1 MSPAR
6 TPDGIER
13 GWIIPIGGG
22 EPKDNS
28 PVILER
34 FVQLCG
40 GRDAKIAVIPT
51 ASQLEDTGDRYET
64 LFRDLGA
71 SETLVLD
78 FDTRR
83 DAHERGRLDEL
94 GECDGVFITGGN
106 QLRLSTLIGGTNVA
120 RTLREMNARGVHIC
134 GTSAGASFLSEHM
147 IAFGTDNTTPHA
159 GSVTLAPG
167 LGLTNRVVID
177 QHFTQRNRL
186 GRLITALAFNP
197 FLIGLGLDEDT
208 AAFIGPDQSVEVE
221 GSGTLTVVDAD
232 NLKFSSMAQAGPHD
246 SVSVLGLTMHV
257 LIRGATFNLHT
268 RIASAGT
275 LAADRAGG
283 PT

>member
-1 MSPAR
+1 MSPAKVPHGS
-6 TPDGIER
+6 TR
-13 GWIIPIGGG
+13 GCIIPIGGG
-22 EPKDNS
+22 EQKEDN
-28 PVILER
+28 PVILDR

-40 GRDAKIAVIPT
+40 GRDAHLMVIPT
-51 ASQLEDTGDRYET
+51 ASKVEDTGDRYRK
-64 LFRDLGA
+64 LFMGLGA
-71 SETLVLD
+71 GEVSVLD

-83 DAHERGRLDEL
+83 DAYEKGRIAEL
-94 GECDGVFITGGN
+94 NECDGVFLTGGN
-106 QLRLSTLIGGTNVA
+106 QLRLSTLLGGTDIA
-120 RTLREMNARGVHIC
+120 RTLRERNAHGVHIA

-147 IAFGTDNTTPHA
+147 IAFGEDNAAPHA

-208 AAFIGPDQSVEVE
+208 AAFIGPDLTVEVE
-221 GSGTLTVVDAD
+221 GSGTLTVVDAER
-232 NLKFSSMAQAGPHD
+232 LKFSSMDQAGPHD
-246 SVSVLGLTMHV
+246 PISMLGITMHV

-268 RIASAGT
+268 RDASAGS
-275 LAADRAGG
+275 LAVGKS
-283 PT
+283 

>member
-1 MSPAR
+1 MSPAKVA
-6 TPDGIER
+6 DGQSR

-22 EPKDNS
+22 EQKEQS
-28 PVILER
+28 PMILER
-34 FVQLCG
+34 FVALCG
-40 GRDAKIAVIPT
+40 GRDARVAVIPT
-51 ASQLEDTGDRYET
+51 ASKLGDTGARYQA
-64 LFRDLGA
+64 LFREIGA
-71 SETLVLD
+71 AEAIVFD

-83 DAHERGRLDEL
+83 DAYEKGRLDEL
-94 GECDGVFITGGN
+94 AECDGVFVTGGN
-106 QLRLSTLIGGTNVA
+106 QLRLSTVIGGTNVA
-120 RTLREMNARGVHIC
+120 RLLREMNARGVHVC

-147 IAFGTDNTTPHA
+147 IAFGEDNVTPHA

-208 AAFIGPDQSVEVE
+208 AAFIGPDLTVEVE
-221 GSGTLTVVDAD
+221 GSGTLTVVDAE
-232 NLKFSSMAQAGPHD
+232 NLKFSSMDQAKADDP
-246 SVSVLGLTMHV
+246 VSVLGLTMHV

-268 RIASAGT
+268 RKASAGS
-275 LAADRAGG
+275 LAV
-283 PT
+283 TKT

>member
-1 MSPAR
+1 MSPAKV
-6 TPDGIER
+6 PDGGAR
-13 GWIIPIGGG
+13 GWIVPIGGA
-22 EPKDNS
+22 EEKVHS

-40 GRDAKIAVIPT
+40 GRDARIAVIPT
-51 ASQLEDTGDRYET
+51 ASKLEDTGDRYRS
-64 LFRDLGA
+64 LFREIGA
-71 SETLVLD
+71 GEIVLLD

-83 DAHERGRLDEL
+83 DAYESGRIAALS
-94 GECDGVFITGGN
+94 ECDGIFITGGN
-106 QLRLSTLIGGTNVA
+106 QLRLSTMLGGTDIS
-120 RTLREMNARGVHIC
+120 RKIREMNARGIHVC

-147 IAFGTDNTTPHA
+147 IAFGEDNVTTHA
-159 GSVTLAPG
+159 RSVTLAPG

-208 AAFIGPDQSVEVE
+208 AAFIGPDQTVEVE

-232 NLKFSSMAQAGPHD
+232 HLKFSSMDQAGPQD
-246 SVSVLGLTMHV
+246 PVSMLGLTLHV

-268 RIASAGT
+268 RKASAGS
-275 LAADRAGG
+275 LAVSKI
-283 PT
+283 

>member
-1 MSPAR
+1 VSPSK
-6 TPDGIER
+6 TPDGATR

-22 EPKDNS
+22 EEKERN

-40 GRDAKIAVIPT
+40 GRDAKLVVVPT
-51 ASQLEDTGDRYET
+51 ASKLEDTGARYKAI
-64 LFRDLGA
+64 FRELGA
-71 SETLVLD
+71 AEVEVMD

-83 DAHERGRLDEL
+83 DGDEPGRVTAIKA
-94 GECDGVFITGGN
+94 CDGVFLTGGN
-106 QLRLSTLIGGTNVA
+106 QMRLATTIGGTAVA
-120 RTLREMNARGVHIC
+120 KAIREHNANGGHVA

-147 IAFGTDNTTPHA
+147 IAFGDDNRTPHA

-177 QHFTQRNRL
+177 QHFTQRARL

-208 AAFIGPDQSVEVE
+208 AAFIAPDQTVEVE
-221 GSGTLTVVDAD
+221 GSGTLTIVDASK
-232 NLKFSSMAQAGPHD
+232 LKFSSMDRAGVDDP
-246 SVSVLGLTMHV
+246 VSMLGLTMHV

-268 RIASAGT
+268 RDASAGT
-275 LAADRAGG
+275 LAVAKG
-283 PT
+283 

>member
-1 MSPAR
+1 MSPAKV
-6 TPDGIER
+6 PEGSKR
-13 GWIIPIGGG
+13 GWIIPIGGA
-22 EPKDNS
+22 EQKERS

-34 FVQLCG
+34 FVQLAG
-40 GRDAKIAVIPT
+40 GRDARIAVIPT
-51 ASQLEDTGDRYET
+51 ASKLEDTGDRYRA
-64 LFRDLGA
+64 LFRELGA
-71 SETLVLD
+71 GEILLLD

-83 DAHERGRLDEL
+83 DAFEKGRIAEL
-94 GECDGVFITGGN
+94 EECDGVFITGGN
-106 QLRLSTLIGGTNVA
+106 QLRLSTMLGGTDIS
-120 RTLREMNARGVHIC
+120 RKIREMNARGVHVC

-147 IAFGTDNTTPHA
+147 IAFGEDNVTPHA
-159 GSVTLAPG
+159 RSVTLAPG

-208 AAFIGPDQSVEVE
+208 AAFIAPDQTVEVE

-232 NLKFSSMAQAGPHD
+232 HLKFSSMDQAGPED
-246 SVSVLGLTMHV
+246 PVSMLGLTLHV

-268 RIASAGT
+268 RKASAGA
-275 LAADRAGG
+275 LAVDKA
-283 PT
+283 

>member
-1 MSPAR
+1 MSPSK
-6 TPDGIER
+6 TPDGATR

-22 EPKDNS
+22 EEKERN

-40 GRDAKIAVIPT
+40 GRDAKLVVVPT
-51 ASQLEDTGDRYET
+51 ASKLEDTGERYKAI
-64 LFRDLGA
+64 FRELGA
-71 SETLVLD
+71 AEVEVMD

-83 DAHERGRLDEL
+83 DGDEPGRVTAIKA
-94 GECDGVFITGGN
+94 CDGVFLTGGN
-106 QLRLSTLIGGTNVA
+106 QMRLATTIGGTAVA
-120 RTLREMNARGVHIC
+120 KAIREHNANGGHVA

-147 IAFGTDNTTPHA
+147 IAFGDDNRTPHA

-177 QHFTQRNRL
+177 QHFTQRARL

-208 AAFIGPDQSVEVE
+208 AAFIAPDQTVEVE
-221 GSGTLTVVDAD
+221 GSGTLTVVDASK
-232 NLKFSSMAQAGPHD
+232 LKFSSMDRAGVDDP
-246 SVSVLGLTMHV
+246 VSMLGLTMHV

-268 RIASAGT
+268 RDASAGT
-275 LAADRAGG
+275 LAVGKS
-283 PT
+283 